1 MAKTVSDILIKF
13 KEAGTGDVANA
24 FKRITRQARDVESS
38 FKRLSGG
45 GIDRLRRDLD
55 SLKKTNVNIRG
66 SNPTTVVIVVSITGL
81 NLALAASKTAS
92 VAVIRSSFARI

>member
-24 FKRITRQARDVESS
+24 FKRITRQARDVENS

-55 SLKKTNVNIRG
+55 SLKKTNVNSIA
-66 SNPTTVVIVVSITGL
+66 TKIVGVSLKKERRPLKG
-81 NLALAASKTAS
+81 KDK
-92 VAVIRSSFARI
+92 RE